1 MSLPFPFERLG
12 AGRCFVRAMWVVGR
26 RVVLERVGEPESDEV
41 LEWESSPEARRMNS
55 DIRLSLKGKERE

>member
-1 MSLPFPFERLG
+1 
-12 AGRCFVRAMWVVGR
+12 MWVVGR